1 MDKTRRAKELDRLEK
16 IAKHFSM
23 LEGVNGRLEKYRIF
37 TVNQHLKG
45 KTVLDVG
52 CADGVMAKALSGKFR
67 VTGIDGS
74 KKLIERAQ
82 KSSPNVEFI
91 HTLFEDYK
99 PKRKFDNI
107 VLSFILEHVEDPIK
121 LLKLSKEWV
130 TDNGRIIALVPNAW
144 SLHRRVGKILDL
156 LSDVHDLNQTDLK
169 QGHRRVYDLDLL
181 KKDIKQTGST
191 ILETG
196 GYFIKPL
203 SEAQM
208 VDWSDELLDA
218 FYEVSKDFDPQY
230 CMEIFAVFKK

>member
-1 MDKTRRAKELDRLEK
+1 MDKAGRAEELDRLEK

-23 LEGVNGRLEKYRIF
+23 LKGVNGRLEKYRIF
-37 TVNQHLKG
+37 TVNQYLSG

-52 CADGVMAKALSGKFR
+52 CADGVMAKALSGEFR

-82 KSSPNVEFI
+82 KNSPTVEFI

-130 TDNGRIIALVPNAW
+130 ADNGRVIALVPNAR
-144 SLHRRVGKILDL
+144 SLHRRVGKILKL

-169 QGHRRVYDLDLL
+169 QGHRRVYDMDLL
-181 KKDIKQTGST
+181 KKDVTRAGST
-191 ILETG
+191 ILFTG
-196 GYFIKPL
+196 GYFIKAL